1 MRFFSK
7 AAALSVVGMA
17 LIAAA
22 LLYAEGAFER
32 RPWGADHFPNV
43 VLTTQHGKKVRLYDD
58 LIKGKAVAFN
68 TFFSGC
74 GDVCPLGTAKMLELQ
89 KLLGDRVGRDIF
101 FYSISIDPIHDTPE
115 SLKAYAD
122 RFNIGPGW
130 LFLTGSEKDVQ
141 IVTKKL
147 GLGTLQA
154 TAPRDNHSTTL
165 MVGHEPSGQWM
176 KNSVTDNPRFV
187 AGSVQTFLG
196 WPDLLQSKNYAQ
208 AGPLQLTNGQFLFQ
222 NGCMACHSIGGGD
235 KIGPDLLGV
244 TERRQRDWLEKFVLV
259 PDEMLAAG
267 DPVANEL
274 LKKYKG
280 VRMPNLGL
288 SREDVA
294 DILAHIET
302 RTGEVR
308 DRQTLADAAQPAL
321 AGEPGRHP
329 VSTPAANQ
337 QTTRE

>member
-7 AAALSVVGMA
+7 TTALSVAGMA
-17 LIAAA
+17 LLAAA

-32 RPWGADHFPNV
+32 KLWGADHFPNV

-58 LIKGKAVAFN
+58 LIKGKAIAAN
-68 TFFSGC
+68 TFFAGC

-89 KLLGDRVGRDIF
+89 KLLGDRVGKDIF
-101 FYSISIDPIHDTPE
+101 FYSISIDPFNDTPE
-115 SLKAYAD
+115 LLKAYAD
-122 RFNIGPGW
+122 RFDIGPGW

-141 IVTKKL
+141 IATKKL

-154 TAPRDNHSTTL
+154 TSPRDNHSTTL

-187 AGSVQTFLG
+187 AGSIQTFLG
-196 WPDLLQSKNYAQ
+196 WPDLLKSQNYAN
-208 AGPLQLTNGQFLFQ
+208 AAPLQVTNGQFLFQ
-222 NGCMACHSIGGGD
+222 NGCVACHSIGGGD

-244 TERRQRDWLEKFVLV
+244 TERRQSKWLEQFVLV
-259 PDEMLAAG
+259 PDEVLASG
-267 DPVANEL
+267 DVIANDL

-288 SREDVA
+288 SREDVH

-302 RTGEVR
+302 KTAEVR
-308 DRQTLADAAQPAL
+308 DQQVLAAP
-321 AGEPGRHP
+321 PPKP
-329 VSTPAANQ
+329 VSILSADQALKPAIQA
-337 QTTRE
+337 TETR